1 MARALICQASGDYLG
16 MADAL
21 EPWRADAVLDLRGRV
36 LWLPLLADGLLGSG
50 QLEQAAAVVDQL
62 RVGGGQA
69 GYLQPVLAW
78 LDGWLAE
85 QRGHPEQAREIY
97 QHGEDTADTQSP
109 LYTARLLLAHGRL
122 LRRTGDRKDTV
133 ERLRRANALFA
144 GLRAAPFVARTEE
157 ELAACQP
164 CRS

>member
-1 MARALICQASGDYLG
+1 
-16 MADAL
+16 
-21 EPWRADAVLDLRGRV
+21 
-36 LWLPLLADGLLGSG
+36 
-50 QLEQAAAVVDQL
+50 VVDQL